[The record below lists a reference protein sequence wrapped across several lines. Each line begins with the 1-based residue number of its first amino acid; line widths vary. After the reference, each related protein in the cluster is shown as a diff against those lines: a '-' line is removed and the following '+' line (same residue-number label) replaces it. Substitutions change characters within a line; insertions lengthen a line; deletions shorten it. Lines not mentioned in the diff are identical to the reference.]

1 MVTSSLSSFFIYMS
15 TTEGNFYVF
24 DTRGNGQI
32 SQKDKLHTDVMIDF
46 SLTKDENFAVTCS
59 LDRTINLVKI
69 IRL

>member
-1 MVTSSLSSFFIYMS
+1 MVTSSFSSFFIYMS

-46 SLTKDENFAVTCS
+46 SLTKDENYAVTCS